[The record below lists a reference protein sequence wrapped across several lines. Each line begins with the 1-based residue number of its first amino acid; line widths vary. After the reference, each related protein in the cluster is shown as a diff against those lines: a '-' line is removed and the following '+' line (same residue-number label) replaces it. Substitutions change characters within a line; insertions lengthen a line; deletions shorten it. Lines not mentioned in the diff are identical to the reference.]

1 MRNGTVE
8 DVDVRWTNMVK
19 YYKVLG
25 EGLRTRDGFQWKPGK
40 WNMIKKEDIDHEED
54 GRACGTGLHV
64 FVDKPNWNYQRYLP
78 DHTYEVLEVAEKL
91 GENEE
96 KARFRKVK
104 IAALPMS
111 LEELL
116 GKNKDGFKGA
126 CLQDANL
133 SDADLTDADLRGAD
147 LQGAN
152 LSCARLTDADLSG
165 VNLFGANLFKADL
178 THANLAGANLREADL
193 SRAYLFRA
201 DLSDCI
207 MPYANLSSAY
217 IRETNFTHANLR
229 FANFFKA
236 VLNDSDISFADVDYA
251 NMIGIDSHNVKLEG
265 VNLGM
270 VYGIQ
275 VIRNTSNTEYK

>member
-8 DVDVRWTNMVK
+8 DVDVRWINMVK

-54 GRACGTGLHV
+54 GRACGRGLHV
-64 FVDKPNWNYQRYLP
+64 FVDKPNWCYQRYLP

-91 GENEE
+91 GEDEE

-111 LEELL
+111 LEKLL

-126 CLQDANL
+126 DLKDADL
-133 SDADLTDADLRGAD
+133 SNADLTDADLRGA
-147 LQGAN
+147 N
-152 LSCARLTDADLSG
+152 L
-165 VNLFGANLFKADL
+165 VYANLFNADL

-193 SRAYLFRA
+193 SRANLYRT
-201 DLSDCI
+201 DLSACI
-207 MPYANLSSAY
+207 MLYVNLSSAY
-217 IRETNFTHANLR
+217 IRETDFTHANLR
-229 FANFFKA
+229 FANFFQA
-236 VLNDSDISFADVDYA
+236 VLKDSDLSCADVDYA

-265 VNLGM
+265 VNM
-270 VYGIQ
+270 RKVYG
-275 VIRNTSNTEYK
+275 YK

>member
-1 MRNGTVE
+1 
-8 DVDVRWTNMVK
+8 MVK

-54 GRACGTGLHV
+54 GRACGRGLHV
-64 FVDKPNWNYQRYLP
+64 FVDKPNWCYQRYLP
-78 DHTYEVLEVAEKL
+78 DHTYEVLEVAERL
-91 GENEE
+91 GEDKE

-126 CLQDANL
+126 NLKSADL
-133 SDADLTDADLRGAD
+133 SDADLTDADLRGAN
-147 LQGAN
+147 LECAN
-152 LSCARLTDADLSG
+152 LSCAILRDA
-165 VNLFGANLFKADL
+165 NLRGANLECANLFKADL
-178 THANLAGANLREADL
+178 THANLAGAFLKDADM
-193 SRAYLFRA
+193 SRALLYRA
-201 DLSDCI
+201 NLSSAV
-207 MPYANLSSAY
+207 MHNANLSSAY
-217 IRETNFTHANLR
+217 INESNFTNANLN
-229 FANFFKA
+229 FANFFQA
-236 VLNDSDISFADVDYA
+236 VLKNSDLSCAHVDYA
-251 NMIGIDSHNVKLEG
+251 NMIGIDSYNVKLEG

-275 VIRNTSNTEYK
+275 VRH